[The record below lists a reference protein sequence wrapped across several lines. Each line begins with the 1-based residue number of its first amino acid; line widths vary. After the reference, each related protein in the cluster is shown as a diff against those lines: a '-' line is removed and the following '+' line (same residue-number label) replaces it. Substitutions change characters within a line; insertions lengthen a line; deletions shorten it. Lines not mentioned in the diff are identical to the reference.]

1 MSFREKSAWLMAGVL
16 GLAGAVYVWLA
27 QSVVEAT
34 GTAAPGPAVI
44 PFVLLVIAAS
54 VVVQVVLA
62 VSAPREAMR
71 AADERERA
79 AQGRAAILSGLVL
92 GAGIV
97 CSLGAYVVRPDG
109 NTLFHF
115 VLVSLIVAQIVDY
128 AAQIILF
135 RRGA

>member
-16 GLAGAVYVWLA
+16 VLAGAVYVWLVHM
-27 QSVVEAT
+27 VVQAT
-34 GTAAPGPAVI
+34 GTAAPAPTAI

-62 VSAPREAMR
+62 LSAPRDAMR
-71 AADERERA
+71 AADERERI
-79 AQGRAAILSGLVL
+79 AQGRAAIVSGFVM
-92 GAGIV
+92 GAGII
-97 CSLGAYVVRPDG
+97 CSLGLYFEHPDG
-109 NTLFHF
+109 NMLFHF
-115 VLVSLIVAQIVDY
+115 VLVSLIIAQIVDY